1 MGGGWALLTSTL
13 LPSPLLPLKETYH
26 HYHNNP
32 TARARSASGTRNKLW
47 PRWFCSSSHLCAS
60 LCFDFLCSLWST
72 SECQHPVPG
81 SPGLCELCP
90 VCRGP
95 CILQTS
101 DPPKRKQHSHS
112 EPFGTALSCVC
123 SQGPEL
129 GSSIGCLLSIS
140 PPCYPSMDMSS
151 KQRGH
156 VVGVRWFISVTSRG
170 AAGVPRAPSPP
181 CCAPPGPRCPDDVLV
196 VPGKLLPTYSLRVQ
210 PRICPWS
217 REEN

>member
-32 TARARSASGTRNKLW
+32 TAKARSASGTRNKLW

-60 LCFDFLCSLWST
+60 PCFDFLCSLWST

-81 SPGLCELCP
+81 NPGVCELCP
-90 VCRGP
+90 VCRAP
-95 CILQTS
+95 CILETS
-101 DPPKRKQHSHS
+101 DPPKRQQHSHS
-112 EPFGTALSCVC
+112 EPFGTAL
-123 SQGPEL
+123 
-129 GSSIGCLLSIS
+129 CLHPRTRAGQQHWL
-140 PPCYPSMDMSS
+140 PPFHLPTMYPSMDMSS

-156 VVGVRWFISVTSRG
+156 VVGVRWFISVMNRG

-181 CCAPPGPRCPDDVLV
+181 CCALPGPGCPDDVLV
-196 VPGKLLPTYSLRVQ
+196 VLGKLLPTYSLWVQ
-210 PRICPWS
+210 PRICPGS